1 MSYTPTDTA
10 RDDYSSLLNT
20 SGGSSTAGIVASI
33 MERSKTMVKD
43 GLLKTPKQVSVNF
56 IDYPGTEAGYK
67 LDAAVV
73 AVTYTMGAG
82 FSTTHAMVMVPGLS
96 REEMRVTSDD
106 RRLSYEFT
114 AVPYDLLC
122 DDYDDRSR
130 RRRDRDDEVDDV
142 PDVSNRASQYTTKLA
157 AHLANVIDGAGAV
170 KIVGFLTIPY
180 GFRPREEDLTR
191 QIIKVVDDLKISLHD
206 ELSAGESYDRFR
218 IVREDEELNGQVV
231 YATEDGMD
239 IFGNPVRR
247 NLHLKVTKARR
258 NRRDGESR
266 NLLSSN
272 TSAELGSVD
281 AFVDYIPLREIGRT
295 RRGRRGRRMEDDFE
309 GCYGLALNI
318 VNLSSGGYNMLEAQ
332 QMVLQAVVAMTREST
347 MVRAMY
353 PVGSAKVLRTA
364 EALNVETADYELNF
378 EANPSLE
385 EWEDMND
392 IVVREDSLHVNLF
405 IERGGLLSRVQ
416 QNFRDAC
423 DDSNPDAYKAAFRA
437 TVAAAD
443 RATDNAFSSRFDET
457 RDEIGYITPRIVPLG
472 TFTDANGQVRDLR
485 EFDRF
490 YVMSELGLR
499 KRDLSALRIFDRI
512 CNDPEMS
519 DDERRERIEH
529 VLDAA
534 LGRNNYTITSFADV
548 VELST
553 AYLEALAD
561 AYHDAGLSI
570 ATDGIE
576 EKDDREYYYR
586 SREGYGTSGFAERSR
601 YYTPRRRRDD
611 RRDRYSRRD

>member
-1 MSYTPTDTA
+1 MSYTPTDSV
-10 RDDYSSLLNT
+10 RDDFSSLLTT

-33 MERSKTMVKD
+33 MERSKAMVKD
-43 GLLKTPKQVSVNF
+43 GLLKTPKQVTVNF
-56 IDYPGTEAGYK
+56 IDYPGTESGYK

-73 AVTYTMGAG
+73 AVTYALGNGVA
-82 FSTTHAMVMVPGLS
+82 TTHAMVMVPGLS
-96 REEMRVTSDD
+96 REEMRVVSED
-106 RRLSYEFT
+106 RRLRYEFT

-122 DDYDDRSR
+122 DDVDDRRSR
-130 RRRDRDDEVDDV
+130 RGRDRDEDVVDQPEVAA
-142 PDVSNRASQYTTKLA
+142 RASEYTTKLA
-157 AHLANVIDGAGAV
+157 AHLAANIDGAGSV
-170 KIVGFLTIPY
+170 KVAGFLTIPY
-180 GFRPREEDLTR
+180 GYRPREEDLTR
-191 QIIKVVDDLKISLHD
+191 QITKVVDDLKMSLHE
-206 ELSAGESYDRFR
+206 ELSAGGSYDRYR
-218 IVREDEELNGQVV
+218 IVKEDEVLNGQVV
-231 YATEDGMD
+231 YATEDGID
-239 IFGNPVRR
+239 IFGNPIRR

-258 NRRDGESR
+258 NSRDGDSR

-272 TSAELGSVD
+272 TSADLGSVD
-281 AFVDYIPLREIGRT
+281 AFVDYIPLREVTR
-295 RRGRRGRRMEDDFE
+295 RRGRNRRRDEDFE

-318 VNLSSGGYNMLEAQ
+318 VNLSSGGYNLLEAQ

-364 EALNVETADYELNF
+364 EALNVETADYELGF
-378 EANPSLE
+378 EGNPSLE

-416 QNFRDAC
+416 QTIRDAC
-423 DDSNPDAYKAAFRA
+423 DARNPEVYREAFAAM
-437 TVAAAD
+437 VVAAD
-443 RATDNAFSSRFDET
+443 RATDDAFSRCFDES

-472 TFTDANGQVRDLR
+472 TFTDANGQLRDLR

-499 KRDLSALRIFDRI
+499 KRDVSALRIFDRI
-512 CNDPEMS
+512 CNDPEMG

-534 LGRNNYTITSFADV
+534 LGRNNYTLTSFADV
-548 VELST
+548 VELSP

-561 AYHDAGLSI
+561 AYHDVGLSI

-586 SREGYGTSGFAERSR
+586 SRDGYGTSGFAERSR
-601 YYTPRRRRDD
+601 YYAPRRSRDD
-611 RRDRYSRRD
+611 RR